1 MVTTRRLFGLDPSGV
16 SGLFTFGPRIVSFE
30 PRHQASDEYV
40 VPGFIDLQ
48 INGAFGID
56 VMSASAADLREI
68 SRRLVT
74 EGTTAWLPTVITAP
88 LDQIEGV
95 DRVIAEA
102 MAAQEEARRAAR
114 AAGTRCAESAILG
127 MHLEGPFLSP
137 HRLGIHPSL
146 RLSPKVEALQQV
158 VRLNTLRLITI
169 APELDGALEA
179 IRTLAEKR
187 IAVSIGHTNA
197 SYEQAIAGVA
207 AGARMF
213 THVFNAMPPI
223 HHRAPGAAGAALSD
237 SSAMAALIADGVH
250 VHPTMLQIAWR
261 ARGPGGTIFTSDRVS
276 LAGSTR
282 ANAALFGGRVSARIL
297 HGAARGADGTLAGSI
312 ITMLDAVRIMRRYTD
327 IDARGIMDAGAYN
340 AARVLRLD
348 DRGNLLPRSR
358 ADLLL
363 FDRQLD
369 LKAVFIDGQEIQ

>member
-114 AAGTRCAESAILG
+114 AAGTRYAESAILG

-197 SYEQAIAGVA
+197 SYEQAMAGVA

-327 IDARGIMDAGAYN
+327 IDARGIMDAGSYN